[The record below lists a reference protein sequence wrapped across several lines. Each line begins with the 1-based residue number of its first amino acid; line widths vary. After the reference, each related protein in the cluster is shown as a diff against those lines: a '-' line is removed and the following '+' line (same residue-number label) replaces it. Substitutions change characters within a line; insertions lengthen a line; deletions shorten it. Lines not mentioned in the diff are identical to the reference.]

1 MTCVFLYGFILKEYG
16 NIFLF
21 GLSIRTFEITVVTV
35 VTFFVAYLV
44 SELIKDNSSVTSQ
57 HGRLYKTDCQLVN
70 SQ

>member
-21 GLSIRTFEITVVTV
+21 GLSIRTFEITV